1 MGIATVSDKAEI
13 LMDKFKRLLIN
24 TAITEFACEVIWIY
38 SFLLLG
44 TLRWLIRMIGR
55 RLLLSNKSFGFSSH
69 LLNLVAF
76 SKGRGWVELGRIL
89 HGIGI
94 LDILGVP
101 GILAYLFVILILC
114 IFAFV
119 LNITYNLLS
128 CKVSNLFMRQL
139 APIFAFLLP

>member
-38 SFLLLG
+38 GFLLLG
-44 TLRWLIRMIGR
+44 TLRWLIRLIGR

-76 SKGRGWVELGRIL
+76 GKGRRWVELGCIL
-89 HGIGI
+89 HVSSV
-94 LDILGVP
+94 LDAL
-101 GILAYLFVILILC
+101 LAYLLVSLSLC